1 MASRRRNSATAHAT
15 REASHLSP
23 PNFGTTHTKEL
34 RAVAK
39 KNVCVCA
46 DEIRTGIDVD
56 RADSLTSEKRTTTA
70 QIRQRS
76 LKLASISSNK
86 HDLLL
91 LLSLVSLFNTTAK

>member
-1 MASRRRNSATAHAT
+1 M
-15 REASHLSP
+15 
-23 PNFGTTHTKEL
+23 
-34 RAVAK
+34 
-39 KNVCVCA
+39 CVCA